1 MEDDFVIK
9 EEVKEEDKVSN
20 LNSDSIPEY
29 SPLKFSGM
37 VQEGP
42 TPTSGSGSNTSKH
55 LQIKSQISGQKPSIP
70 IANMKRTKSEFVSRD
85 MRKTHA
91 KDMAGPNSKP

>member
-1 MEDDFVIK
+1 MRGKGASFIEEDFVIK
-9 EEVKEEDKVSN
+9 EDQKEEDKVSN

-29 SPLKFSGM
+29 SPLKFSGV

-55 LQIKSQISGQKPSIP
+55 LAIKG
-70 IANMKRTKSEFVSRD
+70 
-85 MRKTHA
+85 
-91 KDMAGPNSKP
+91 

>member
-1 MEDDFVIK
+1 MKRRLSVRKDYNKLASVESFMRGKGASFMEDDFVIK

-55 LQIKSQISGQKPSIP
+55 L
-70 IANMKRTKSEFVSRD
+70 
-85 MRKTHA
+85 
-91 KDMAGPNSKP
+91 